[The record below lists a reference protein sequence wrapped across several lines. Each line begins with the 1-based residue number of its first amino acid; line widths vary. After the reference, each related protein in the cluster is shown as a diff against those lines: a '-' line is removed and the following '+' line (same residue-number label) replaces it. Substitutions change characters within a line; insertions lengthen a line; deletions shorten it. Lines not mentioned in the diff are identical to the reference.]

1 MRNKIFFASGF
12 ALGYV
17 LGARAGRERYEQIAR
32 AARSFARNPQVQH
45 TTTTLTHQASDVL
58 GSAVQMAADV
68 GGRVGSKVVERF
80 PGRFGVQGS
89 QPEQSYV
96 SQPVGQPAA
105 TTSSPTV
112 GQSTGHSTKPTE
124 GRPDGRSASPSSDA
138 W

>member
-1 MRNKIFFASGF
+1 MRNKMFFASGF

-32 AARSFARNPQVQH
+32 AARSLASNPQVQQ

-68 GGRVGSKVVERF
+68 SGRVGSKVVDRF
-80 PGRFGVQGS
+80 PGRFGVHPSDQEEPYAG
-89 QPEQSYV
+89 QA
-96 SQPVGQPAA
+96 VGQTPGQTPGE
-105 TTSSPTV
+105 TTPSQTA
-112 GQSTGHSTKPTE
+112 GGTE
-124 GRPDGRSASPSSDA
+124 GRPDGRSAAPTSDA